1 MRKNFIF
8 SLQKVLD
15 LRRQQEDKAKEALA
29 LARKRYQEQNQVVQ
43 EILEERVRARQ
54 SMEEKQ
60 DITQADIWLYNLYRD
75 RLNLDLVKA
84 EEKLGRLSRDI
95 NQKRQELV
103 EKSKQKK
110 VLERLKHNRKV
121 KFDHEQQ
128 QEEQKEFDE
137 MAVLRYQPEALQAV
151 ADDHGIGGD

>member
-1 MRKNFIF
+1 MRKHFIF

-29 LARKRYQEQNQVVQ
+29 LARRKYQEQNQLVQ
-43 EILEERVRARQ
+43 EILEERVRAKQ
-54 SMEEKQ
+54 SLTEKK

-75 RLNLDLVKA
+75 RLNLDLVQA
-84 EEKLGRLSRDI
+84 EEQLGRLSREI
-95 NQKRQELV
+95 NHNRQELI

-121 KFDHEQQ
+121 KFEHEQQ

-137 MAVLRYQPEALQAV
+137 MAVLRYQPEALQVV
-151 ADDHGIGGD
+151 ADGHGFGGD

>member
-75 RLNLDLVKA
+75 RLNLDLVQA

>member
-1 MRKNFIF
+1 MRRTFIF

-15 LRRQQEDKAKEALA
+15 LRRQQEEKAKETLA
-29 LARKRYQEQNQVVQ
+29 MARKRYQEQSQVVQ

-54 SMEEKQ
+54 SLGEKKEM
-60 DITQADIWLYNLYRD
+60 TQADIWLYNLYRD
-75 RLNLDLVKA
+75 RLNLDLVQA
-84 EEKLGRLSRDI
+84 EEKLSKLSRDI
-95 NQKRQELV
+95 NQKRQELI

-110 VLERLKHNRKV
+110 ILERLKHNRKV

-151 ADDHGIGGD
+151 ADGHGVGGD